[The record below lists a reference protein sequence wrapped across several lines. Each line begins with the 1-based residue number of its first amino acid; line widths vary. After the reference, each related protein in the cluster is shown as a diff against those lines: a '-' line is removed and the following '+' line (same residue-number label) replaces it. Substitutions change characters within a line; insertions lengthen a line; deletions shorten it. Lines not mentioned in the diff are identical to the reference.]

1 MTDAFFEVRT
11 RGDQEVLIPTPASA
25 GGWSPEQIRGPAVS
39 AALARATE
47 RIADDALPDMRPVR
61 WSVDLFRPP
70 MMLSTT
76 VTASMYRQGRRI
88 GLIDAEF
95 VQNGRPVARSRALFA
110 KPSPTPDG
118 QVWTPA
124 PTFRPPPADLRPVPG
139 EPRLYN
145 SDHRGWTP
153 NVEDHLGGG
162 HKQTWHFSVAVV
174 DGEEP
179 TRFQMAAGVAD
190 VANLVL
196 SWGSAG
202 VEFINADITLAISRL
217 PVAMELGLSALD
229 RTVNDGIAV
238 GTAAMFDRHGQLG
251 TATVVTLA
259 NAANRVEIRNSG
271 GGSPL
276 PD

>member
-1 MTDAFFEVRT
+1 MTDAFFRAQAC
-11 RGDQEVLIPTPASA
+11 GDDEVLHPTPASA
-25 GGWSPEQIRGPAVS
+25 GGWSTEQIRGPAVS

-47 RIADDALPDMRPVR
+47 RVAKHALPDMRPVR
-61 WSVDLFRPP
+61 WTVDLFRPAI
-70 MMLSTT
+70 MLPTT
-76 VTASMYRQGRRI
+76 VTASVFRQGRRI
-88 GLIDAEF
+88 GLIDAELA
-95 VQNGRPVARSRALFA
+95 QHGRPVARARALFA

-118 QVWTPA
+118 QVWTPS
-124 PTFRPPPADLRPVPG
+124 PSFSPPPADLQPVPG

-145 SDHRGWTP
+145 SGHRGWTP
-153 NVEDHLGGG
+153 HVADHLGGG
-162 HKQTWHFSVAVV
+162 HKQTWHFPVAVV
-174 DGEEP
+174 EGEDP

-190 VANLVL
+190 VANLGM

-202 VEFINADITLAISRL
+202 VEFINADITLAITRL
-217 PVAMELGLSALD
+217 PVAMELGLYALD

-259 NAANRVEIRNSG
+259 NAANRVDIGSSG
-271 GGSPL
+271 GAVTL